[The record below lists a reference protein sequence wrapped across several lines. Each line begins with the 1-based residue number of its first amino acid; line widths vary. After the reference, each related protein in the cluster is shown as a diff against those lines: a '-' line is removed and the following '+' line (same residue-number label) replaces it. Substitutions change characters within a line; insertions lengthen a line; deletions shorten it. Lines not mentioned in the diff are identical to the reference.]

1 MAEKQASK
9 LTEGAKAALPWRKG
23 IPWGWVLAEGI
34 VMLGLGLFMVF
45 AEAQARLLFGVIL
58 AIALGVSGALQ
69 LLAAWR
75 AKQAGAESPF
85 GWIRGGIGLGI
96 GLLAFIL
103 ILAGALSQQA
113 GRILL
118 GIGSVA
124 YGGLGA
130 YMLYLSRKEG
140 IRLPAILSSTFF
152 VLVGLL
158 LIIAAFGGEL
168 FATIAGI
175 VSVLLMLFGAFLILW
190 SLVLRGQNKT
200 APVA

>member
-9 LTEGAKAALPWRKG
+9 LTESAKAALPWRKG

-45 AEAQARLLFGVIL
+45 AEAQTRLAFGIIL

-75 AKQAGAESPF
+75 SKQAGAESPL

-96 GLLAFIL
+96 GLLALIL
-103 ILAGALSQQA
+103 ILASALSLLA
-113 GRILL
+113 GRIIL
-118 GIGSVA
+118 GIGALA
-124 YGGLGA
+124 YGGLGG
-130 YMLYLSRKEG
+130 YMLYLKRQEG
-140 IRLPAILSSTFF
+140 VRLPEMLGSTFF
-152 VLVGLL
+152 VLIGLL
-158 LIIAAFGGEL
+158 LIIAAFGGGL
-168 FATIAGI
+168 MSTIA
-175 VSVLLMLFGAFLILW
+175 VVASVLLMLFGAFLILW
-190 SLVLRGQNKT
+190 SLVLRSQKKA